1 MFRFFADQIKQQ
13 GNIRVSSKF
22 YPSCSFLTDTT
33 EAMYQMIQ
41 RHPPGLYFIN
51 GNHRLSLYDIA
62 IKLNHQFRLSWTIE
76 ATEDFKRNDV
86 LIDPRLPIPF

>member
-1 MFRFFADQIKQQ
+1 
-13 GNIRVSSKF
+13 
-22 YPSCSFLTDTT
+22 
-33 EAMYQMIQ
+33 MYQMIQ

-62 IKLNHQFRLSWTIE
+62 IKLKRQFQLSWTIE
-76 ATEDFKRNDV
+76 STDDFTRNDL